1 MSGSSSKAHRSD
13 AAGLRPGGGGASKIV
28 LALLLTASCS
38 ITVEAQKAQPTTQAA
53 QKWIRGLDA
62 RKEKFERL
70 ISKLKKGAEGPGANV
85 PGAVPR
91 ALACPSALEM
101 ALVSALTDAHFAN
114 GTKEDFHLIFN
125 APGKN
130 APGKEQYLDVSYT
143 YNQRG
148 ALLLTGIHKLPDGWR
163 VAIQP
168 GEINAGKFI
177 VLTDDATGCIF
188 EFDSADPFASRATP
202 AERE

>member
-1 MSGSSSKAHRSD
+1 M
-13 AAGLRPGGGGASKIV
+13 KIV
-28 LALLLTASCS
+28 LALLLTVSCS
-38 ITVEAQKAQPTTQAA
+38 ITVEAQKAQPSTQAA
-53 QKWIRGLDA
+53 KKWLRGLDA
-62 RKEKFERL
+62 RKEKFERML
-70 ISKLKKGAEGPGANV
+70 SKLKKGAEGPGANV

-91 ALACPSALEM
+91 TLACPTALEA

-114 GTKEDFHLIFN
+114 ETNEDFHLVF
-125 APGKN
+125 N
-130 APGKEQYLDVSYT
+130 APGKEQYLDISYT

-177 VLTDDATGCIF
+177 VLTDDATRCIF
-188 EFDSADPFASRATP
+188 EFDSADPFASRATA